1 MNQLT
6 GTLSKMNNHLDGEQ
20 VYYQLPLGPY
30 SLDMNSLVGHEVSI
44 HFTGKIACQY
54 CGCAIK
60 KSYQQGYCFLA
71 TRKLAR
77 CDMCIL
83 KPEQC
88 HHHHGTCREPQW
100 GERHCMQPHYVY
112 LANASGL
119 KVGITR
125 QENIPHRWVDQGAV
139 QALPIIKVAT
149 RRLSGLVEVA
159 LKHHISDK
167 TDWRKMLKNQAVMMD
182 LVAERDRLLTDIA
195 PALQSLQADFGAD
208 QISHC
213 DTPALVLRYPVLQY
227 PEKVSALNLDKTPN
241 YQGILQ
247 GIKGQYWLIGDKVIN
262 IRKFSGYEVSIS
274 SHQPLTYD
282 TIDVV
287 KTAAHCPF
295 AAS

>member
-6 GTLSKMNNHLDGEQ
+6 GTLNKMTNHLDGKQ
-20 VYYQLPLGPY
+20 VYYQLPIGPY
-30 SLDMNSLVGHEVSI
+30 SLDMNSLVGHEVGLN
-44 HFTGKIACQY
+44 FTGKIACQY

-88 HHHHGTCREPQW
+88 HYHHGTCREPQW

-125 QENIPHRWVDQGAV
+125 QENIPHRWIDQGAV
-139 QALPIIKVAT
+139 QALPIIQVVS

-159 LKHHISDK
+159 LKQHIADK
-167 TDWRKMLKNQAVMMD
+167 TDWRKMLKNHVTMID
-182 LVAERDRLLTDIA
+182 LAAERDRLLADIA
-195 PALQSLQADFGAD
+195 PELKALQNEFGAD
-208 QISHC
+208 QLIIC
-213 DTPALVLRYPVLQY
+213 DTPTTALHYPVQQY
-227 PEKVSALNLDKTPN
+227 PEKVSALNLDKKPSFH
-241 YQGILQ
+241 GVLQ

-262 IRKFSGYEVSIS
+262 IRKFSGYEVMLS
-274 SHQPLTYD
+274 SKQPLIYD
-282 TIDVV
+282 TVDVV
-287 KTAAHCPF
+287 KTAERCPF
-295 AAS
+295 A

>member
-6 GTLSKMNNHLDGEQ
+6 GTLSKMDNRLDSEQ

-30 SLDMNSLVGHEVSI
+30 SLDMNSLVGHQVGL

-54 CGCAIK
+54 CGCPIK

-88 HHHHGTCREPQW
+88 HYHHGTCREPQW

-125 QENIPHRWVDQGAV
+125 QQNIPHRWIDQGAV
-139 QALPIIKVAT
+139 QALPIIQVAS

-159 LKHHISDK
+159 LKQHIADK
-167 TDWRKMLKNQAVMMD
+167 TDWRKMLKNHVTMMN
-182 LVAERDRLLTDIA
+182 LAAERDRLLADIT
-195 PALQSLQADFGAD
+195 PELQALQSEFGVE
-208 QISHC
+208 QLIFC
-213 DTPALVLRYPVLQY
+213 DTPAITLNYPVQQY
-227 PEKVSALNLDKTPN
+227 PEKVSALNLDKTPCF
-241 YQGILQ
+241 QGVLQ

-262 IRKFSGYEVSIS
+262 IRKFSGYEVTLS
-274 SHQPLTYD
+274 SNQPLIYD
-282 TIDVV
+282 TVDIV
-287 KTAAHCPF
+287 KTAERCLF
-295 AAS
+295 L